1 MVGVVF
7 QKDDLYV
14 YYFCCWKISLLRII
28 LCLVRRWMDTRYD
41 DGSIEYTFRE
51 KVKPNSALILT
62 QLHDSSEILTL
73 VARWVIIMREDA
85 K

>member
-41 DGSIEYTFRE
+41 DGSIEYTF
-51 KVKPNSALILT
+51 